1 MKTDKPRTMRRL
13 LGYVG
18 RHKAALAGVFVFAL
32 IGNTSLLLAPKLI
45 GRAIDLILPGTG
57 GGYLAALLKTLAVI
71 GVLYLAGSLFNWLT
85 ALCANLVANRT
96 VRALRVDLFGK
107 LGRLPLQYYDT
118 HSHGDMMSRFTND
131 IDAISDGLNQGI
143 VQLVSG
149 VMTVLLSLAFMLSLN
164 PMVTLVAVF
173 VTPLCFLVGFAIT
186 KYGSRRFKEQS
197 RTLGRLNGYAEEL
210 ISGQRTVK
218 AFGYEDRAVD
228 GFDAIN
234 AELYQCGYRAQF
246 ASALVNPSTRFVN
259 NVAYVLVGVFGILAV
274 LKNALTPG
282 GVASFLTYTAQF
294 SKPFNEITAITMQ
307 LQLAMASARRV
318 FAVLDGEEQRPEPA
332 DAARLEA
339 AEGSVAFEHV
349 RFAYQPERPLITDF
363 NLTVKPGMTVAIVGP
378 TGAGKTTLVNLL
390 MRFYEVDDGPVG
402 DTIPKCL
409 SNTLCGISCGL
420 DACIKVEGQD
430 ITGVTRDSL
439 RRSFGMVLQDTWLFA
454 GTIRENIA
462 YGKPDATDEEIE
474 AAARAAHA
482 HSFIRRLPDGYGT
495 LIAED
500 GGNLSQGQ
508 KQLLTIARAM
518 LLDSPMLILDEAT
531 SSVDIL
537 TEMRIQKAFR
547 KMREG
552 KTAFIIAHRLSTIRD
567 ADLILVLDKGD
578 VVEQGTHGELLE
590 KGGFYASLYNSQF
603 AGEEA

>member
-390 MRFYEVDDGPVG
+390 MRFYEVDDGR
-402 DTIPKCL
+402 
-409 SNTLCGISCGL
+409 
-420 DACIKVEGQD
+420 IKVEGQD

-603 AGEEA
+603 AGDEA